1 MILNHAIGVR
11 FPVAVF
17 IQLTCCVANSIMI
30 TFDVLT
36 IFPESVLSYV
46 NSSIVKRAQ
55 EKGLVKINVHNLRDW
70 SNDRHSAVD
79 DTPYGGGP
87 GMVMKVEPIFN
98 ALKDLKKEDSKV
110 FMTTPK
116 GEKLVQN
123 KLVEL
128 SDVENAHYILLCGHY
143 EGFDQRIHDYLID
156 YEFSIGDYVLSGGEL
171 PALVLID
178 GITRLIPGVLGN
190 EESLIA
196 ESFTNDVLD
205 FPQYTKPA
213 EFNGWRVP
221 DVLLSGN
228 HKDIKEWR
236 SKNSLKLNE

>member
-1 MILNHAIGVR
+1 MIK
-11 FPVAVF
+11 
-17 IQLTCCVANSIMI
+17 
-30 TFDVLT
+30 FDILT
-36 IFPESVLSYV
+36 IFPESISAYI

-55 EKGLVKINVHNLRDW
+55 EKELVEIVVHNLRDW
-70 SNDRHSAVD
+70 STDKHSTVD

-87 GMVMKVEPIFN
+87 GMVMKVEPVFN
-98 ALKDLKKEDSKV
+98 ALNDLRKENSKV

-123 KLVEL
+123 KLVQL
-128 SDVENAHYILLCGHY
+128 SKDKNAHYIVLCGHY

-156 YEFSIGDYVLSGGEL
+156 YEFSIGEYVLSGGEI

-190 EESLIA
+190 KESLLA

-205 FPQYTKPA
+205 FPQYTKPS
-213 EFNGWRVP
+213 EFNDWKVP

-228 HKDIKEWR
+228 HKEIKEWR
-236 SKNSLKLNE
+236 DKNSLKMNE